1 MSDFFIDFFQN
12 KITNIDGLKYDDILS
27 YDNKK
32 LEDKHNYIQYLF
44 PLPVRSRYNSNAP
57 IIDQIFINEAI
68 NNLEIRKNIIKSFL
82 RMLTFY
88 GFNYTVKPFNII
100 DKEEDK
106 QWLSKHN
113 HNYLRITRI
122 LKFLMLVKMDLL
134 AYKFVEQLCKLNE
147 TGKIDKKSFNLWI
160 KIIKSIED

>member
-32 LEDKHNYIQYLF
+32 LEDKHKYIQYLF
-44 PLPVRSRYNSNAP
+44 PLPIKSKYNPDAP
-57 IIDQIFINEAI
+57 VIDQIFINEAI

-82 RMLTFY
+82 RMLDFY
-88 GFNYTVKPFNII
+88 GYSYSVKPFDII
-100 DKEEDK
+100 DKGETK
-106 QWLSKHN
+106 QWLTKQN

-122 LKFLMLVKMDLL
+122 LKFLMLVKMEFL
-134 AYKFVEQLCKLNE
+134 AYKFVEQLCKL
-147 TGKIDKKSFNLWI
+147 KDKFDEDSFKYWI
-160 KIIKSIED
+160 KTIKVIVY

>member
-1 MSDFFIDFFQN
+1 MSDFFIYFFQN
-12 KITNIDGLKYDDILS
+12 KIRNIDGLTHNDILN

-44 PLPVRSRYNSNAP
+44 PLPVKSKYNPDAP
-57 IIDQIFINEAI
+57 VINQIFINEAI
-68 NNLEIRKNIIKSFL
+68 NNMEIRKNIIKSFL
-82 RMLTFY
+82 RMLNFY
-88 GFNYTVKPFNII
+88 GYSYSVKPFDII
-100 DKEEDK
+100 DKGETK
-106 QWLSKHN
+106 QWLTKQN

-147 TGKIDKKSFNLWI
+147 SGKIDKKSFNVWI
-160 KIIKSIED
+160 KTIKIGD

>member
-12 KITNIDGLKYDDILS
+12 KITNIDGLTHNDILN

-32 LEDKHNYIQYLF
+32 LEDKHKYIQYLF
-44 PLPVRSRYNSNAP
+44 PLPIKSKYNPDAP
-57 IIDQIFINEAI
+57 VINQIFINEAI
-68 NNLEIRKNIIKSFL
+68 NNMEIRKNIIKSFL
-82 RMLTFY
+82 RMLNFY
-88 GFNYTVKPFNII
+88 GYSYSVKPFDII
-100 DKEEDK
+100 DKGETK
-106 QWLSKHN
+106 QWLTKQN

-147 TGKIDKKSFNLWI
+147 TGKIDKKSFNVWI
-160 KIIKSIED
+160 KTIKRGD

>member
-12 KITNIDGLKYDDILS
+12 KIRNIDSLTYNDILN

-32 LEDKHNYIQYLF
+32 LEDKHKYIQYLF
-44 PLPVRSRYNSNAP
+44 PLPIKSKYNPDAP
-57 IIDQIFINEAI
+57 VINQIFINEAI
-68 NNLEIRKNIIKSFL
+68 NNMEIRKNIIKSFL
-82 RMLTFY
+82 RMLNFY
-88 GFNYTVKPFNII
+88 GYSYSVKPFDII
-100 DKEEDK
+100 DKGETK
-106 QWLSKHN
+106 QWLTKQN

-147 TGKIDKKSFNLWI
+147 SGKIDEESFNVWI
-160 KIIKSIED
+160 KTIKRGD

>member
-12 KITNIDGLKYDDILS
+12 KIRNIDSLTYNDILN

-44 PLPVRSRYNSNAP
+44 PLPVKSRYNPNAP
-57 IIDQIFINEAI
+57 VISQIFINEAI
-68 NNLEIRKNIIKSFL
+68 NNMEIRKNIIKSFL
-82 RMLTFY
+82 RMLNFY
-88 GFNYTVKPFNII
+88 GYSYSVKPFDII
-100 DKEEDK
+100 DKGETK
-106 QWLSKHN
+106 QWLTKQN

-147 TGKIDKKSFNLWI
+147 SGKIDEESFNVWI
-160 KIIKSIED
+160 KTIKRGD